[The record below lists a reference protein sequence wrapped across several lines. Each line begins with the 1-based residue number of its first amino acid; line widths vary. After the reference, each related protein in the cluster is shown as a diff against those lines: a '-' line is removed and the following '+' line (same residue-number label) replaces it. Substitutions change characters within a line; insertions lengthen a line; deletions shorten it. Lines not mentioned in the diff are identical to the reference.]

1 MFNVGGGEVLVILI
15 AALIVLG
22 PDKLPN
28 AARQVG
34 KYLAEFRKISQ
45 GFQDELRG
53 AMDITNMPDTEPVA
67 YPPAEPADAPV
78 AGTPVADTP
87 VADTPVAD
95 TTSPAA
101 PADAESQPSVQ
112 VDHDDSAP
120 DHSSDDAAVAFEMP
134 ATMVPTTMAEAA
146 PVEEAATEDASIH
159 DAGPTGPTAA

>member
-45 GFQDELRG
+45 GFQDELKS
-53 AMDITNMPDTEPVA
+53 AMDITAVPDPEPVA
-67 YPPAEPADAPV
+67 YPPAEPPTSEPAEQAAEAPGEP
-78 AGTPVADTP
+78 ASAP
-87 VADTPVAD
+87 
-95 TTSPAA
+95 TSDPAKSA
-101 PADAESQPSVQ
+101 AEPAESAAEPAE
-112 VDHDDSAP
+112 SAAETP
-120 DHSSDDAAVAFEMP
+120 AYEMP
-134 ATMVPTTMAEAA
+134 ATMVPSAIPDETPAA
-146 PVEEAATEDASIH
+146 DPAGVVPPLH

>member
-45 GFQDELRG
+45 GFQDELKS
-53 AMDITNMPDTEPVA
+53 AMDITAVPDPEPVA
-67 YPPAEPADAPV
+67 YPPAEPPTGEPAEQAAEAPGES
-78 AGTPVADTP
+78 A
-87 VADTPVAD
+87 
-95 TTSPAA
+95 AA
-101 PADAESQPSVQ
+101 PTGEPAEPT
-112 VDHDDSAP
+112 AETP
-120 DHSSDDAAVAFEMP
+120 AYEMP
-134 ATMVPTTMAEAA
+134 ATMVPSAIPDETPAA
-146 PVEEAATEDASIH
+146 DPAGVVPPLH

>member
-53 AMDITNMPDTEPVA
+53 AMDITNIPDSEPVA

-78 AGTPVADTP
+78 ADAPVAD
-87 VADTPVAD
+87 A
-95 TTSPAA
+95 TSPAT
-101 PADAESQPSVQ
+101 PAAAE
-112 VDHDDSAP
+112 AEA
-120 DHSSDDAAVAFEMP
+120 SSEPAAAVDGGDGAPGHPSGDAPVTFEMP
-134 ATMVPTTMAEAA
+134 ATMVPTTMSEAA
-146 PVEEAATEDASIH
+146 PVEEPVIEGTPLH

>member
-45 GFQDELRG
+45 GFQDELKS
-53 AMDITNMPDTEPVA
+53 AMDITAVPDPEPVA
-67 YPPAEPADAPV
+67 YPPAEPPTSEPAEQAAEAPE
-78 AGTPVADTP
+78 APGEPAAAP
-87 VADTPVAD
+87 
-95 TTSPAA
+95 TSEPAA
-101 PADAESQPSVQ
+101 PTSGPAEP
-112 VDHDDSAP
+112 
-120 DHSSDDAAVAFEMP
+120 AAETPAYEMP
-134 ATMVPTTMAEAA
+134 ATMVPSAIPDETPAA
-146 PVEEAATEDASIH
+146 DPAGVVPPLH

>member
-45 GFQDELRG
+45 GFQDELKN
-53 AMDITNMPDTEPVA
+53 AMDITAVPDTEPVA
-67 YPPAEPADAPV
+67 YPPAEPP
-78 AGTPVADTP
+78 
-87 VADTPVAD
+87 
-95 TTSPAA
+95 TSEPAA
-101 PADAESQPSVQ
+101 TTEPAQPTAAEAATERPAEPAAE
-112 VDHDDSAP
+112 AP
-120 DHSSDDAAVAFEMP
+120 AEPAPETPAYEMP
-134 ATMVPTTMAEAA
+134 ATMAPGAIPDETPAADPPGAVP
-146 PVEEAATEDASIH
+146 PLH